1 MDDAPKPPI
10 YFANHV
16 IQQCVGHLFG
26 DELVVELK
34 DYMALRLV
42 FRKLGGSWEQFQLG
56 DIKQIE
62 LLKKVV
68 TAWGQ
73 MPDRKKQDDE
83 VI

>member
-1 MDDAPKPPI
+1 MDEPQPPI

-16 IQQCVGHLFG
+16 IQQFVGHLFG
-26 DELVVELK
+26 DTLLVEAK

-42 FRKLGGSWEQFQLG
+42 FRKLGGSWEQLQLG
-56 DIKQIE
+56 DIQQMD

-73 MPDRKKQDDE
+73 MPDRKKQDAE
-83 VI
+83 EI